1 MSSSE
6 EEKKVPKISRYT
18 SPKKTLARTGIADDP
33 LNIILKLAGRD
44 ITNSTLNN
52 KNLTNSNYEG
62 YDLTK
67 TNFRDSILTNA
78 SFKGATLDDCNFS
91 GAILQ
96 GADLRIYNMDNVI
109 LNGANLEKANL
120 KNITISG
127 WEIRDTTFHK
137 ANLCNVVM
145 KKLVANNT
153 SFSKAKLRGAR
164 LELKGGA
171 ISFEGADLSAANI
184 SFTKSDELN
193 VILNGASL
201 AGADLGNCKIVD
213 QEVKNTDFSASK
225 FRDLE
230 AERVVFT
237 DCEFVRSVLIGARFS
252 YCTFNRVIF
261 DYSTI
266 NAELDNCQFNNCSF
280 RGVTGNGQIVFTGVK
295 MLECTFDRCKGDT
308 FEDNNILDISFNNE
322 GAKFLRCKFIG
333 NSLSLSDTSDYFKLV
348 DCEFSEIKLFMKLN
362 GASLRGCS
370 FEEVSISEDSSI
382 DQSKITKCTFIE
394 VKLEGLDLLNSTI
407 KDTSFNGCYIK
418 GCRIE
423 FNNIIQT
430 TFEGIHFND
439 TNVEDNKLEEVKF
452 KEIEMKEGTFLN
464 NGEDGY
470 IFIDSHAYKADIG
483 SKDIPGLVYQ
493 TDKVTIKTK
502 N

>member
-1 MSSSE
+1 MSSS

-18 SPKKTLARTGIADDP
+18 SPKKTLIRTGIADDP

-44 ITNSTLNN
+44 ITNSNLNN

-67 TNFRDSILTNA
+67 TNFRDSILNNA
-78 SFKGATLDDCNFS
+78 SFKGATLDYCNFS
-91 GAILQ
+91 SAILQ
-96 GADLRIYNMDNVI
+96 GADLRIYNMNDVI

-120 KNITISG
+120 KNIVISG
-127 WEIRDTTFHK
+127 WEIKDTTFHK

-153 SFSKAKLRGAR
+153 SFRKAKLRGAS
-164 LELKGGA
+164 LGLNAGV
-171 ISFEGADLSAANI
+171 ISFEDADLSAANI

-193 VILNGASL
+193 VKLNGASL
-201 AGADLGNCKIVD
+201 TGANLINCKMVD

-225 FRDLE
+225 FTDLE
-230 AERVVFT
+230 AERVIFT
-237 DCEFVRSVLIGARFS
+237 GCEFVRSELIGARFS

-266 NAELDNCQFNNCSF
+266 NAEIENCQFNNCSF
-280 RGVTGNGQIVFTGVK
+280 RGVFGSDQIVFTGVE
-295 MLECTFDRCKGDT
+295 MVECTFDRCKGNT
-308 FEDNNILDISFNNE
+308 FEDTNILDISFNDE
-322 GAKFLRCKFIG
+322 GAKFLRCKFVG
-333 NSLSLSDTSDYFKLV
+333 NSLSLSDTSDYFKLI
-348 DCEFSEIKLFMKLN
+348 DCEFTEIKLFMKLN

-394 VKLEGLDLLNSTI
+394 IKLDGLDLLNSTI
-407 KDTSFNGCYIK
+407 KDTSFNQGFIK

-423 FNNIIQT
+423 FNNIIHT
-430 TFEGIHFND
+430 TFEGILFND
-439 TNVEDNKLEEVKF
+439 TNIEDNKLKEVKF
-452 KEIEMKEGTFLN
+452 KE
-464 NGEDGY
+464 
-470 IFIDSHAYKADIG
+470 
-483 SKDIPGLVYQ
+483 
-493 TDKVTIKTK
+493 
-502 N
+502 